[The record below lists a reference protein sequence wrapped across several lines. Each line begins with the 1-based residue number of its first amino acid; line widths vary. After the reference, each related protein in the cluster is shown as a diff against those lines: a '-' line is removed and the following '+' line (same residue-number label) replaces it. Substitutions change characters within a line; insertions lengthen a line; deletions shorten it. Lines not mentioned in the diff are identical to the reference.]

1 MLTRRDLLAGTAV
14 GIGLLMLPG
23 FLRASFAQTV
33 DGVKLMV
40 PGPLGEM
47 SLGSETAPVTVIE
60 YASMTC
66 GHCARFHAD
75 TYEAF
80 KTKYVDTGQARFILR
95 EFPLDPL
102 AAAGFMLA
110 RAAPGDR
117 YFEMVSLLFETQRQW
132 AYTDDPVTALLG
144 IARQVG
150 FTQESFEAALKN
162 QELLD
167 GVNWVR
173 NRAAQEFGVD
183 ATPTFFINGEK
194 KSGALSMDELD
205 AAITPL
211 LKS

>member
-1 MLTRRDLLAGTAV
+1 MITRRHFMTGAAAVAGLA
-14 GIGLLMLPG
+14 LMPG
-23 FLRASFAQTV
+23 FLRPAQAQSV
-33 DGVKLMV
+33 DTTELLT
-40 PGPLGEM
+40 PGPLGEK
-47 SLGSETAPVTVIE
+47 SLGPADAKVTVIE

-66 GHCARFHAD
+66 GHCARFHE
-75 TYEAF
+75 TTWPVF
-80 KTKYVDTGQARFILR
+80 KEKYVDSGQVRFILR

-110 RAAPGDR
+110 RSAPNDN
-117 YFEMVSLLFETQRQW
+117 FFPMVSLLFETQREW
-132 AYTDDPVTALLG
+132 AYSDDPVAALLK
-144 IARQVG
+144 ISRQAG

-173 NRAAQEFGVD
+173 NRGAQEFGVD

-194 KSGALSMDELD
+194 KAGALSIEEMD

-211 LKS
+211 LNG